1 MIKSSLVDKFIIIM
15 PANNTKKTEVTKST
29 EKKEVVVKE
38 SKSKEIKPPEEKKTA
53 PVKEEKKL
61 APVKEEKKVASE
73 KKTIV
78 KEEED
83 EDEEEE
89 DEEEEDEEDDDD
101 DEKNDEEEEDKT
113 KDKKPK
119 KSFLELHSDFE
130 KLSDEIKTIEHDI
143 REAEKQM
150 KTMEKKKNDLE
161 RQRTKTFVLL
171 GKSHDDDVKKALKV
185 KPKRKGN
192 KDGGFNKELPVP
204 PKLMKFLDIEEG
216 VVMSRPKV
224 MSLINEKFKS
234 EGLKQGQITT
244 LDAKNA
250 KLLGKEKGRVIEFT
264 AFQSFLK
271 EFYDEA
277 FPPQNTTVTIN

>member
-1 MIKSSLVDKFIIIM
+1 M

-38 SKSKEIKPPEEKKTA
+38 SKAKEIKPPEEKKTA

-61 APVKEEKKVASE
+61 APVKEEKKLAPVKEEKKVASE

-78 KEEED
+78 
-83 EDEEEE
+83 EE
-89 DEEEEDEEDDDD
+89 DEEEEEDDDEEDDDEDED

>member
-1 MIKSSLVDKFIIIM
+1 M

-38 SKSKEIKPPEEKKTA
+38 SKSKEIKPPA

-78 KEEED
+78 KEEE
-83 EDEEEE
+83 EEEEEEEE
-89 DEEEEDEEDDDD
+89 DEEEDEDEKNDEEEDD
-101 DEKNDEEEEDKT
+101 DEKNDEEEDKT

>member
-1 MIKSSLVDKFIIIM
+1 M
-15 PANNTKKTEVTKST
+15 PANNTKKTEVTKSS

-73 KKTIV
+73 KKTIP
-78 KEEED
+78 EEE
-83 EDEEEE
+83 EEEE
-89 DEEEEDEEDDDD
+89 DEEYDEEEDD